1 MSEEE
6 IFQFTVYMVYLF
18 AYSIV
23 GAIGYVVLVKIAKYG
38 DMALT
43 FLSERYNAE
52 QRSRTLKL
60 RLLAKRER
68 REMNAR

>member
-6 IFQFTVYMVYLF
+6 IFQFAVYMFFICV
-18 AYSIV
+18 YSII
-23 GAIGYVVLVKIAKYG
+23 GLIGYTVLLKVAKYG

-68 REMNAR
+68 REMSVR

>member
-1 MSEEE
+1 MYEEE
-6 IFQFTVYMVYLF
+6 IFKFAVYLF
-18 AYSIV
+18 CVCMYSII
-23 GAIGYVVLVKIAKYG
+23 GLIGYYLLLKVAKYG
-38 DMALT
+38 DMVLT

-68 REMNAR
+68 REMSAR

>member
-1 MSEEE
+1 MYEEE
-6 IFQFTVYMVYLF
+6 IFKFAVYLF
-18 AYSIV
+18 CICVYSII
-23 GAIGYVVLVKIAKYG
+23 GLIGYYLLLKVAKYG
-38 DMALT
+38 DMVLT

-68 REMNAR
+68 REMSAR

>member
-1 MSEEE
+1 MTEEE
-6 IFQFTVYMVYLF
+6 IFQFCVYMVYLF
-18 AYSIV
+18 VYSIV
-23 GAIGYVVLVKIAKYG
+23 GAMGYVVLIKVAKYG

-52 QRSRTLKL
+52 QRSRSLKL

-68 REMNAR
+68 REMSVR

>member
-1 MSEEE
+1 MYEEE
-6 IFQFTVYMVYLF
+6 IFKFAVYLF
-18 AYSIV
+18 CVCVYSII
-23 GAIGYVVLVKIAKYG
+23 GLIGYYLLLKVAKYG
-38 DMALT
+38 DMVLT

-68 REMNAR
+68 REMSAR

>member
-1 MSEEE
+1 MTEEE
-6 IFQFTVYMVYLF
+6 IFKFAVYLF
-18 AYSIV
+18 CVCVYSII
-23 GAIGYVVLVKIAKYG
+23 GMIGYYLLLKVAKYG
-38 DMALT
+38 DMVLT

-68 REMNAR
+68 REMSAR

>member
-1 MSEEE
+1 MTEEE
-6 IFQFTVYMVYLF
+6 IFKFAVYMFFICV
-18 AYSIV
+18 YSII
-23 GAIGYVVLVKIAKYG
+23 GLIGYTVLLHVAKYG

-52 QRSRTLKL
+52 QRSRSLKL

-68 REMNAR
+68 REMSAR

>member
-1 MSEEE
+1 MTEEE
-6 IFQFTVYMVYLF
+6 IFKFAVYLF
-18 AYSIV
+18 CVCVYSII
-23 GAIGYVVLVKIAKYG
+23 GLIGYYLLLKVAKYG
-38 DMALT
+38 DMVLT

-68 REMNAR
+68 REMSAR